1 MKLQLN
7 REKIMHRLPSWG
19 VAIARTVLI
28 VGMAYVFLFPVLYL
42 VSMSIRDAATV
53 SDPSIVWVP
62 KVLSLESIQK
72 AWGVMNYGQTAL
84 LSAFIALTSTAAA
97 AISCSVVGYG
107 LSRFKFAE
115 KNLLFFVV
123 ILMIIVPPYT
133 ILIPSYMNFRFFD
146 LLGFLRLFATEGGFP
161 GYINLTDDTP
171 WKLLP
176 FASNAVFT
184 FILPSL
190 FATGLRAGL
199 FIFIFRQNF
208 LGMPK
213 DLEEAACIDGCSP
226 LGTFIRVIAPLAKSS
241 FITVILFSFVWH
253 WNEYNTSAVYFLG
266 EIKPVSVMLSTLR
279 NSLFQTNPEFIVLSS
294 DVVRTY
300 LSAGALLV
308 VIPPLL
314 LYIFAQ
320 KHFTESIERTGI
332 VG

>member
-1 MKLQLN
+1 MKLQINQGKLVTQ
-7 REKIMHRLPSWG
+7 LPKWL

-28 VGMAYVFLFPVLYL
+28 IGMAYVFLFPVLYL
-42 VSMSIRDAATV
+42 VSMSVREASTV

-62 KVLSLESIQK
+62 KVLSLESLEK
-72 AWGVMNYGQTAL
+72 AWGVMNYSQTAM
-84 LSAFIALTSTAAA
+84 LSLFISIFSTLAACV
-97 AISCSVVGYG
+97 SCAVVGYG

-123 ILMIIVPPYT
+123 ILMIVVPPYT
-133 ILIPSYMNFRFFD
+133 VLIPSYMNFRFFD
-146 LLGFLRLFATEGGFP
+146 LLGVLRLFTSETFP
-161 GYINLTDDTP
+161 GYINLTDATP
-171 WKLLP
+171 WSWLP
-176 FASNAVFT
+176 FASNSVFT

-226 LGTFIRVIAPLAKSS
+226 MGTFVRVIAPLAKSS
-241 FITVILFSFVWH
+241 FITVLLFSFVWH
-253 WNEYNTSAVYFLG
+253 WNEYNTSAIYFLG

-300 LSAGALLV
+300 LSAGALLTI
-308 VIPPLL
+308 IPPLL
-314 LYIFAQ
+314 LYIVAQ

>member
-1 MKLQLN
+1 MKLQIN
-7 REKIMHRLPSWG
+7 REKFVTQLPKWL
-19 VAIARTVLI
+19 VAFARTVLI
-28 VGMAYVFLFPVLYL
+28 IGMAYVFLFPVLYL

-72 AWGVMNYGQTAL
+72 AWDVMNYSQTAL
-84 LSAFIALTSTAAA
+84 LSLLIAITSTAAA
-97 AISCSVVGYG
+97 CISCSLVGYG

-133 ILIPSYMNFRFFD
+133 VLIPSYMNFRFFD
-146 LLGFLRLFATEGGFP
+146 LLGFLRLFTSETFP
-161 GYINLTDDTP
+161 GYINLTDTTA
-171 WKLLP
+171 WSWLP
-176 FASNAVFT
+176 FASNSVFT
-184 FILPSL
+184 FILPSM

-226 LGTFIRVIAPLAKSS
+226 MGTFIRVIAPLAKSS

-253 WNEYNTSAVYFLG
+253 WNEYSTSAIYFLG
-266 EIKPVSVMLSTLR
+266 DIKPVAVMLNSLK
-279 NSLFQTNPEFIVLSS
+279 NSLFQSNPEFIVLSH
-294 DVVRTY
+294 DLMRTY
-300 LSAGALLV
+300 LAAGALLV

-320 KHFTESIERTGI
+320 RHFTESIERTGI